1 MPIWINAGSYSLE
14 TSMLLSRG
22 VLRGLGIGPCPNPS
36 GVQIYISM
44 NSMQTCNSVT
54 FYFMKNS
61 FSDVSWKW
69 ILPNMIRAGT
79 ALIIFGKIHFLLTS
93 ENEFFMKWNVTELQV
108 CMEFMVIDIEL
119 SQKKFGEGWL
129 IIQKTGFGLPLAWFL
144 NTPLL
149 LSGLYQGCVKK
160 LTEAGNGEGYWNV
173 VAWKIASFFFLAE
186 SYIQCEIWMQNYPFF
201 IRVQGRWKCPET

>member
-69 ILPNMIRAGT
+69 ILPNLIRAGT

-93 ENEFFMKWNVTELQV
+93 ENEFFMIWNMTELQV
-108 CMEFMVIDIEL
+108 CMEFMVNFLIFCDTTTWNYFSLMTSTDVLPIIAY
-119 SQKKFGEGWL
+119 SQ
-129 IIQKTGFGLPLAWFL
+129 
-144 NTPLL
+144 
-149 LSGLYQGCVKK
+149 C
-160 LTEAGNGEGYWNV
+160 
-173 VAWKIASFFFLAE
+173 
-186 SYIQCEIWMQNYPFF
+186 
-201 IRVQGRWKCPET
+201 IR